1 MWTDLLPPSRREF
14 LARSAFGV
22 GAFALAHLLR
32 QDRLL
37 AEGPGKPGEN
47 LPANLQPRLPH
58 FAPKARA
65 MISLFMHGGPSHVD
79 LLDPKPELT
88 KHHGR
93 DYAGEVTFSFVNR
106 ASKRLFGSPWK
117 FARHGRCGTEVS
129 ELLPHTA
136 GVVDEL
142 CVLRSMHTGHNGHE
156 VSIRYFHGGLAG
168 VTGRPTLG
176 SWVTYALGSAAQN
189 LPAYLVLS

>member
-47 LPANLQPRLPH
+47 LPPNLQPRSPH
-58 FAPKARA
+58 FAPKATA

-88 KHHGR
+88 RHHGSEYGG
-93 DYAGEVTFSFVNR
+93 DVVYSFINR
-106 ASKRLFGSPWK
+106 ANKKLLGTPWR
-117 FARHGRCGTEVS
+117 FAKHGACGTDVS
-129 ELLPHTA
+129 ELLPSIA
-136 GVVDEL
+136 GIVDDICVV
-142 CVLRSMHTGHNGHE
+142 RSMHTGHNG
-156 VSIRYFHGGLAG
+156 
-168 VTGRPTLG
+168 
-176 SWVTYALGSAAQN
+176 
-189 LPAYLVLS
+189 